1 MFPRQGG
8 RLRSVFPDEAD
19 GLDILMFW
27 RTGKGQVGMAPLKR
41 RGKTIVWTKF
51 LKEERS
57 QAKIG
62 LCVCITDEGGC
73 IWDFFGGRLNML

>member
-62 LCVCITDEGGC
+62 CVCV
-73 IWDFFGGRLNML
+73 